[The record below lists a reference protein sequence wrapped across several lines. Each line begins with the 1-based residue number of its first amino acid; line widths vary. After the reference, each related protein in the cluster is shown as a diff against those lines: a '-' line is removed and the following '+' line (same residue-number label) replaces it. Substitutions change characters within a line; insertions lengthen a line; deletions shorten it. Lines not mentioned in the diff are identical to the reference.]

1 MSVQPSSN
9 TEEIISTK
17 MPPKKQTEFLPLL
30 FALVVVGFLVG
41 LSVALLIT
49 WLQREKEVVRECVVK
64 KGSRSEFTLGFSPD
78 GRFRLEMEMDSSLSY
93 GDERTIRC
101 VQIKKKTGASARTHH
116 LTPSF
121 GYSPLSHQVFLS
133 NDHLYLF
140 RKDETVTDLYQ
151 APSTTLNLKVY
162 ALPDTSP
169 EMSLVAEHDFDT
181 SLWEDFQFKKVLY
194 DHYTDR
200 LSLLLHKEHFLD
212 DEPPQPTDVKLIP
225 YELFGVD
232 GPGVHSTVPAS
243 NFTIRSG
250 FVERQL
256 FLGERTLGLQ
266 IQLHGSDQMC
276 FVTLRRDGPAKAWT
290 PTEFDGET
298 LGGMGLITSAV
309 LAGKE
314 DNLLYTCEFES
325 GQEGPGAGVHQSV
338 RKYTRTS
345 NDRRFALAQTKSLVP
360 EPDLRPN
367 AVDVTFFGMMGM
379 TNFPPGSECIVGL
392 SLHPGEAAG
401 SYLVKGQALT
411 PVKDQEAM
419 KVSDLG
425 GCHISTLYEIN
436 SQTLFTQ
443 SVLQHIEGDKYI
455 PVDNADF
462 SMTHNTFLQ
471 KGFAPTRQNPVSQDY
486 YIPGSD
492 ILRLKFEQP

>member
-1 MSVQPSSN
+1 MSVQPSSK
-9 TEEIISTK
+9 TRKEIPTNI
-17 MPPKKQTEFLPLL
+17 PLKKQAKFLLLL
-30 FALVVVGFLVG
+30 FALVVVGL
-41 LSVALLIT
+41 LVALLIT

-64 KGSRSEFTLGFSPD
+64 KGSRSEFTLGFSPN
-78 GRFRLEMEMDSSLSY
+78 GRFQLEMEMDSSFGF
-93 GDERTIRC
+93 GDEERTIRC
-101 VQIKKKTGASARTHH
+101 VDIKKKTGASAKTQ
-116 LTPSF
+116 LTPSLA
-121 GYSPLSHQVFLS
+121 YSPFTHQVFLS
-133 NDHLYLF
+133 NNHLYLF
-140 RKDETVTDLYQ
+140 RKDEVVTDLYQ

-169 EMSLVAEHDFDT
+169 DMSLVVDHNFDT
-181 SLWEDFQFKKVLY
+181 SLWDDFEFKKVLY
-194 DHYTDR
+194 DHCVDR

-212 DEPPQPTDVKLIP
+212 DEPQPTEVKLIP
-225 YELFGVD
+225 YELFGGD

-243 NFTIRSG
+243 DFTIRSG
-250 FVERQL
+250 YVERQL

-266 IQLHGSDQMC
+266 IHLNGSDQMC

-290 PTEFDGET
+290 PTEFGGET
-298 LGGMGLITSAV
+298 LGGNGTMTAAV

-325 GQEGPGAGVHQSV
+325 GQEGPGAGVRQSV

-367 AVDVTFFGMMGM
+367 TVDVTFFGMMGM

-401 SYLVKGQALT
+401 SYLVKAQSLT
-411 PVKDQEAM
+411 PVEEKKP
-419 KVSDLG
+419 KVLDLG
-425 GCHISTLYEIN
+425 GCHISTRHDDNTE
-436 SQTLFTQ
+436 TAFTQ
-443 SVLQHIEGDKYI
+443 SIVIQDIVDGKYLPI
-455 PVDNADF
+455 QNSLIFMV
-462 SMTHNTFLQ
+462 HNEFLQ
-471 KGFAPTRQNPVSQDY
+471 KAFAPTQQNPVSQDY

-492 ILRLKFEQP
+492 ILRLKLEKP